1 MAGIRDALSGV
12 LSGADVVG
20 TACLGSYN
28 TVLGRRCSTGGV
40 LGDKG
45 FQKTVKPTRVN

>member
-12 LSGADVVG
+12 LSGADDVG

-28 TVLGRRCSTGGV
+28 TVLGRRSTGGV

-45 FQKTVKPTRVN
+45 FQKTVKPIRVD

>member
-12 LSGADVVG
+12 LSGADLG

-28 TVLGRRCSTGGV
+28 TALGRRSSTGGA

-45 FQKTVKPTRVN
+45 FQKTVKPIRVD